1 MQKMRLSVC
10 AWAVLC
16 YCPLVFSQP
25 SDGMLITG
33 KFSDAAGSYFA
44 RWLVVKGGSV
54 RTVLSTDEELLEGS

>member
-1 MQKMRLSVC
+1 
-10 AWAVLC
+10 
-16 YCPLVFSQP
+16 
-25 SDGMLITG
+25 MLITG